1 MQEIIVFTI
10 ATIAL
15 VYLFIK
21 FIVKRKSHDCGKCG
35 CNDEKE
41 LEKH

>member
-15 VYLFIK
+15 IYLFIK
-21 FIVKRKSHDCGKCG
+21 LVVKKKPHNCDNCGITN
-35 CNDEKE
+35 NDIEN
-41 LEKH
+41 H

>member
-15 VYLFIK
+15 VYLFTK

-35 CNDEKE
+35 CNENRLQD
-41 LEKH
+41 H

>member
-1 MQEIIVFTI
+1 MQEIIVLSI

-21 FIVKRKSHDCGKCG
+21 FIANRKPHDCGKCG
-35 CNDEKE
+35 LADNNESKT
-41 LEKH
+41 H

>member
-21 FIVKRKSHDCGKCG
+21 FVIKRKSHDCGKCG
-35 CNDEKE
+35 IADNKE
-41 LEKH
+41 TKNQ